1 MKVIRIFSRLLL
13 LLLVAA
19 AFVGLTAI
27 YGSSTH
33 PALPNVRY
41 QQEQRHE
48 PSAPEIGYF
57 SQFVG
62 YGIMLAVFCYA
73 GRMLFRL
80 RLNPAP
86 HGEGQPIVLG
96 LRENTRRT

>member
-1 MKVIRIFSRLLL
+1 VKVVRIFSRLMLL
-13 LLLVAA
+13 LFIAA

-33 PALPNVRY
+33 PALPNALY
-41 QQEQRHE
+41 QEEQRHE
-48 PSAPEIGYF
+48 PSSPEVGYF

-96 LRENTRRT
+96 LRGNNRRA